1 MTKHKFS
8 FSGTINYH
16 RPVKK
21 EISFNK
27 HSDSFLKFTIKARS
41 FSVYGS
47 ARIVVSN
54 CQEFAIQIVHTFLA
68 EIILLIALTV
78 YNIRGI
84 RAVEMDR
91 INTGVK

>member
-1 MTKHKFS
+1 M
-8 FSGTINYH
+8 
-16 RPVKK
+16 KK

-27 HSDSFLKFTIKARS
+27 HSDSLPKFTIKARS
-41 FSVYGS
+41 FSVHGLTCVI
-47 ARIVVSN
+47 IVPFVLLSN

-78 YNIRGI
+78 CNIRGI